1 LRANSGVRQ
10 ELSTWREQ
18 RRGEIVHQPV
28 NKKTKD
34 TTTMK
39 TKINNIKNTAIT
51 LLAAF
56 VVLGLATSTI
66 NAQEKGS
73 AKGGAQGLMKS
84 IKTTQDADAVEA
96 GDTMVMACP
105 KCQTISYTYVDNAAR
120 GAIKDTKVGTK
131 HLCPGCE
138 TTIKSQGT
146 GKHAKDEIVHVCKMC
161 GTEDAFCCVMKKGSG
176 PTKGM
181 DKEETK

>member
-1 LRANSGVRQ
+1 
-10 ELSTWREQ
+10 
-18 RRGEIVHQPV
+18 
-28 NKKTKD
+28 
-34 TTTMK
+34 MK
-39 TKINNIKNTAIT
+39 TNINSIKNTAIT

-56 VVLGLATSTI
+56 VVLGLAANSLY
-66 NAQEKGS
+66 AQEKGS
-73 AKGGAQGLMKS
+73 AKGGAQGLMKP
-84 IKTTQDADAVEA
+84 IKTTQDANAVES

-105 KCQTISYTYVDNAAR
+105 KCKTISYTYVDHAAR

-146 GKHAKDEIVHVCKMC
+146 GKHAKNEIVHVCKTC
-161 GTEDAFCCVMKKGSG
+161 GSEDAFCCVMKKGSG

-181 DKEETK
+181 EKEEKK